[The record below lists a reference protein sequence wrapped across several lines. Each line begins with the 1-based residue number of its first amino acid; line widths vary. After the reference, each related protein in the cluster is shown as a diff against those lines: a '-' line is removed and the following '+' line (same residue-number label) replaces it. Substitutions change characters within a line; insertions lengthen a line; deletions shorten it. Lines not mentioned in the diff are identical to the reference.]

1 MLNTKIGMIT
11 YTVKDMVE
19 ILKVKPEAVK
29 WHQKKGNVAK
39 KVNFRY
45 SLLLWQFVFLYLF
58 INFVILVCKTIDE
71 ILIIYALM

>member
-1 MLNTKIGMIT
+1 MIT

-39 KVNFRY
+39 KVIFRY